1 MTDAADLL
9 DPEAQAF
16 ERVLARA
23 MSDDLPVPIADI
35 MNPATTPAEFLPFLA
50 AHESVDLWFDDWPE
64 ARKRQMVAE
73 ALELAGLKGTH
84 TGVVRYLGYVD
95 AEVIDTVA
103 YPARFVFGRSSP
115 TFTPINHPPFKAR
128 YLVKVLLERPFNAF
142 EIGRSALG
150 FAAARTVDLEP
161 IRRAKLAMSIAKAP
175 EAEYLVSFAWRR
187 AATFG
192 DAILFDDAAPF
203 GAFIDRATL

>member
-1 MTDAADLL
+1 
-9 DPEAQAF
+9 
-16 ERVLARA
+16 
-23 MSDDLPVPIADI
+23 
-35 MNPATTPAEFLPFLA
+35 
-50 AHESVDLWFDDWPE
+50 WFDDWSE
-64 ARKRQMVAE
+64 ARKRQMVTE
-73 ALELAGLKGTH
+73 APELASLKGTH

-128 YLVKVLLERPFNAF
+128 YLVKVTLKKPFNAF
-142 EIGRSALG
+142 VLGRSALG
-150 FAAARTVDLEP
+150 KAALRTVDLEP
-161 IRRAKLAMSIAKAP
+161 IRRAKLAMTIAKAP

-187 AATFG
+187 GATFG
-192 DAILFDDAAPF
+192 DAIPFGDAPPF